1 MDGRCVSTRTFTW
14 VSLLVLSTHPLL
26 SVAYEVVY
34 AVNCGGGKHTDR
46 FGIHYNADD
55 NMVGVPS
62 EFGRTLTISRVH
74 PDDMILYQTERY
86 HSSSFAYNIPVPH
99 DGQYLLIAKFS
110 EVYFQHPGG
119 KVCLPLFAPK
129 IAHTPLFY
137 HILMVIL
144 EQGIEWQSYVAVQLA
159 KWRSSTSAR
168 SFTFLTKI
176 TFPSSA
182 IADFY

>member
-1 MDGRCVSTRTFTW
+1 MSGHCVLTRTFVW
-14 VSLLVLSTHPLL
+14 ASILLLSSHPLL

-46 FGIHYNADD
+46 FGIHYIADS
-55 NMVGVPS
+55 NTVGVPS

-86 HSSSFAYNIPVPH
+86 HTSSFAYDISVPD

-119 KVCLPLFAPK
+119 KVRVPLLLLNSLLYLS
-129 IAHTPLFY
+129 T
-137 HILMVIL
+137 
-144 EQGIEWQSYVAVQLA
+144 GNQLVS
-159 KWRSSTSAR
+159 RLNLGR
-168 SFTFLTKI
+168 L
-176 TFPSSA
+176 
-182 IADFY
+182 

>member
-1 MDGRCVSTRTFTW
+1 MDGHCVSTRTFAW
-14 VSLLVLSTHPLL
+14 VSILVLSTHPLL

-55 NMVGVPS
+55 NTVGVPS

-86 HSSSFAYNIPVPH
+86 HTSSFAYNIPVPD

-119 KVCLPLFAPK
+119 KVCVPLFAPK
-129 IAHTPLFY
+129 IAHTPL
-137 HILMVIL
+137 
-144 EQGIEWQSYVAVQLA
+144 S
-159 KWRSSTSAR
+159 
-168 SFTFLTKI
+168 
-176 TFPSSA
+176 PSSWSMA
-182 IADFY
+182 TICSCSTCRVVIFNEC